1 MLNRRFLR
9 IKAMQSLYAF
19 FQAKNDNI
27 TNGERELL
35 KNINKIYDLYL
46 YQLSML
52 VEIVSLAERTTDD
65 AKLKYLPTEEEINP
79 NIRFIN
85 NRFIKHINTNISF
98 QKEVHNRMISWSNEP
113 ELIKKIYNTI
123 KVSDEYTAY
132 MKSEK
137 HTYASDRDIIQ
148 KLYKKYIGDFPDLLQ
163 FYEEKSIFWYE
174 DIEIAHL
181 MVLKTFK
188 LFNDKS
194 DETTALAPL
203 FDDAPVG
210 EDHFSEDRKF
220 MIDLFRKTI
229 INNKKFE
236 QLVSEKAKN
245 WEVERIA
252 MIDILLMKMAICEI
266 TEFPTIPIKV
276 TFNEYIELSKI
287 YSSAKSKNFI
297 NGILDKM
304 VTELKGQGLI
314 KKIGRGL
321 VE

>member
-9 IKAMQSLYAF
+9 IKTMQSLYAF
-19 FQAKNDNI
+19 FQSENDNI

-46 YQLSML
+46 YQLSLL

-65 AKLKYLPTEEEINP
+65 AKLKRLPTKEDINP
-79 NIRFIN
+79 NNKFIN
-85 NRFIKHINTNISF
+85 NRFIKHIATNVF
-98 QKEVHNRMISWSNEP
+98 FLKETHNRLISWSNEP
-113 ELIKKIYNTI
+113 ELVKKIYNTI
-123 KVSDEYTAY
+123 KVTDEYKAY
-132 MKSEK
+132 MDSAK
-137 HTYASDRDIIQ
+137 HTYAGDKEIIQ
-148 KLYKKYIGDFPDLLQ
+148 RLYKNYIGDFPDLLH
-163 FYEEKSIFWYE
+163 FYEEKSIFWYD

-188 LFNDKS
+188 IFNEKS
-194 DETTALAPL
+194 DDTSLLAPL

-210 EDHFSEDRKF
+210 EDILSEDRKF

-229 INNKKFE
+229 VNNKKFE

-252 MIDILLMKMAICEI
+252 MIDILLMKMALCEI

-276 TFNEYIELSKI
+276 TMNEYIELSKI
-287 YSSAKSKNFI
+287 YSSAKSKVFI

-304 VTELKGQGLI
+304 AAELNKQGLI

-321 VE
+321 IE